1 MLHMLVVLV
10 LHQQMCDSGF
20 WNPHRWY
27 VSHGQLWS
35 LSGMISSHIEWPW
48 QLYTGNGSIICHLWY
63 LLNLDRNSSRAFQAP
78 WYPRVMRKSHVSQRM
93 VTPRNLEVR
102 NPSNAALQVSL
113 SPSNPTFS
121 PLRGS
126 FGQIFYWGQH
136 GVNFHPIIPTSPVPS
151 RHDQGRSVHQW
162 SLQHGRATPVS

>member
-1 MLHMLVVLV
+1 MT
-10 LHQQMCDSGF
+10 
-20 WNPHRWY
+20 
-27 VSHGQLWS
+27 
-35 LSGMISSHIEWPW
+35 SSHIEWPW
-48 QLYTGNGSIICHLWY
+48 QLYTGNRSIICHLWY
-63 LLNLDRNSSRAFQAP
+63 LLNPDRNSSRAFQAP

-136 GVNFHPIIPTSPVPS
+136 GVNFHPIIPHFACTEPAWPRTFCPPMVPAAWQGHPSELTGLTLHIWLNELGWYFTHLQFLVFLRISSP
-151 RHDQGRSVHQW
+151 
-162 SLQHGRATPVS
+162 TI